1 MDFLLAGDIGLIALM
16 IGVTLLAST
25 LQSAIGF
32 GFALLVVPPYLLLLE
47 SVAAIQIVIIVTLA
61 ISLLLLPALLRQV
74 PWPLVRRLALGSLLG
89 FPLGLFAYLQAD
101 LRLIKLAVGL
111 VIAAL
116 AIRLLMQSLRP
127 AGSDRAA
134 GGSAAGRDYGVGL
147 LSGAMATAL
156 AMPGPAVMLHL
167 ASSGAARDVLRAAIL
182 TLFAFSY
189 GAALGLQAGFAGI
202 ARDTW
207 ITAAVLI
214 PVAAVGTFLG
224 HWASPHIAERAF
236 RLTVL
241 FVLLLTGVYMTIAT
255 LISW

>member
-1 MDFLLAGDIGLIALM
+1 MDLLLAGDVGLIALM
-16 IGVTLLAST
+16 VAVTLLAAT

-47 SVAAIQIVIIVTLA
+47 SAAAIQLVIIVTLA

-89 FPLGLFAYLQAD
+89 FPLGLIAYLQAD

-111 VIAAL
+111 VVAAL
-116 AIRLLMQSLRP
+116 ALRLLVQGLRP
-127 AGSDRAA
+127 AAERPA
-134 GGSAAGRDYGVGL
+134 GPAGAGRDVGVGL
-147 LSGAMATAL
+147 LSGAMATCL

-167 ASSGAARDVLRAAIL
+167 AASGAAREALRAAIL
-182 TLFAFSY
+182 TLFVFSY
-189 GAALGLQAGFAGI
+189 GAALALQAGFAGV

-207 ITAAVLI
+207 VTAAALI
-214 PVAAVGTFLG
+214 PVAALGTLLG
-224 HWASPHIAERAF
+224 HWAAPHIAERAF

-241 FVLLLTGVYMTIAT
+241 AVLLLTGAYMTVAT
-255 LISW
+255 LIAW

>member
-1 MDFLLAGDIGLIALM
+1 MEQVLAGDIGLIVLM
-16 IGVTLLAST
+16 AGVTLLAAT

-74 PWPLVRRLALGSLLG
+74 PWHLVRRLALGSLLG
-89 FPLGLFAYLQAD
+89 FPIGLIAYLQAD
-101 LRLIKLAVGL
+101 LRVIKLAVGL
-111 VIAAL
+111 VIAVL
-116 AIRLLMQSLRP
+116 AIHLLLQTLRP
-127 AGSDRAA
+127 SDARQAA
-134 GGSAAGRDYGVGL
+134 ASSGTGRDYGVGL
-147 LSGAMATAL
+147 LSGAMATSL

-167 ASSGAARDVLRAAIL
+167 ATTGAALQVVRAAIL

-207 ITAAVLI
+207 ITAAALI
-214 PVAAVGTFLG
+214 PVAAVGTALG
-224 HWASPHIAERAF
+224 HWASPYIAERIF
-236 RLTVL
+236 RLIVL
-241 FVLLLTGVYMTIAT
+241 LVLLLTGIYMTIAT
-255 LISW
+255 LVAW